1 MDLMSFPLLGFMLAA
16 TQGCQFYT
24 VIKTDSDFKYMDFF
38 DHILRINSI
47 PQGKMIVVGKST
59 KRSLSSVVSLI
70 TRKRFQ
76 KTKWAIILQCVAF
89 TSI

>member
-47 PQGKMIVVGKST
+47 PHGKMIVVGKSV
-59 KRSLSSVVSLI
+59 KHHFNVKVKWKGGF
-70 TRKRFQ
+70 RKQ
-76 KTKWAIILQCVAF
+76 NGA
-89 TSI
+89 